1 MSPENEISNPHD
13 AERGDL
19 NDLSVKARKKQK
31 SAYSSLC
38 DWVAHLA
45 GGVGYEVEREWLR
58 LPSTRNV
65 GIIGRKLGEEFQG
78 EGLEERRKRVVDIVA
93 GEGADGM
100 VWVKRAT
107 GLMSG
112 NGGEGH

>member
-1 MSPENEISNPHD
+1 MKE
-13 AERGDL
+13 
-19 NDLSVKARKKQK
+19 RKKQK

-45 GGVGYEVEREWLR
+45 GRVGYEVEREWLR

-65 GIIGRKLGEEFQG
+65 GIIGRRLGVAFEG
-78 EGLEERRKRVVDIVA
+78 EGLEERRKRVADVVA
-93 GEGADGM
+93 GEGADGE
-100 VWVKRAT
+100 VWVKRAR